1 MVLADI
7 FLQPTWLYAAL
18 TVIPILILYLL
29 RPKPKKKTI
38 PSLMF
43 LLRDKGKKSLT
54 GFLRRLIINA
64 LLIIHL
70 LALLLLAAALAQP
83 FMNVPSATSASNNV
97 LILDNSASMQAT
109 DNGVVRYEQAKS
121 LAGEQ
126 LARRNTIILAGAI
139 PEVALEAASR
149 EETRTF
155 LNNWRPSDQP
165 THLRPAILEAQRHAQ
180 DDTRI
185 TIISDFRDTEENT
198 NYVDAIQTLQ
208 ALGHSVHLEHVGA
221 NNDNNVGIVDVQARD
236 TQTTIRIRNYQPEPT
251 TLSRCVAGNCQE
263 FSIGAQET
271 QSWSFN
277 TPPGVSEV
285 TINSNDDLELDN
297 KAYISAEEQRTIRTL
312 IITNGEWDNSPLAQA
327 LDAIEQTTPMNFET
341 TINRPPQLVEVNHD
355 LIILHEINP
364 NTVVSRTLRD
374 AAEAV
379 QGGAAAIILH
389 QEAQFAIPYEELI
402 PVLYEEQGEAASIQ
416 STDAVRAYIGMDFGS
431 TPSYYQTSTKP
442 QARVIARTNQDH
454 PVIVRRPLGAGNTLY
469 YGLPPTASFTNNPE
483 YPLFWKTEIDE
494 LLGRSNAQTLTRRTG
509 EVITSQTPV
518 RTPSGETKQGRI
530 LLDEVGVYTIG
541 QRQIVAN
548 LANNQESNLQAPA
561 PSGAGIERILT
572 QEERTQEQNL
582 TTHALWALLALLLI
596 ELIYLK
602 WRGDL

>member
-1 MVLADI
+1 
-7 FLQPTWLYAAL
+7 
-18 TVIPILILYLL
+18 
-29 RPKPKKKTI
+29 
-38 PSLMF
+38 MF

-83 FMNVPSATSASNNV
+83 YLEVPSASSANNHV

-121 LAGEQ
+121 LAADQ
-126 LARRNTIILAGAI
+126 LSRRNTIILAGAI

-149 EETRTF
+149 EEARTF
-155 LNNWRPSDQP
+155 LSNWRPSDQP

-180 DDTRI
+180 EDTQV

-198 NYVDAIQTLQ
+198 NYIDAVQTLQ
-208 ALGHSVHLEHVGA
+208 ALGHNVHLEHVGTT
-221 NNDNNVGIVDVQARD
+221 NDNNQAIVDVQARD
-236 TQTTIRIRNYQPEPT
+236 TQTTVRIRNYHNQPT
-251 TLSRCVAGNCQE
+251 TLNGCVAGNCQE
-263 FSIGAQET
+263 FSLEAQET

-285 TINSNDDLELDN
+285 TIDANDDLEADN
-297 KAYISAEEQRTIRTL
+297 QAYISAEEQRTIRTL
-312 IITNGEWDNSPLAQA
+312 IITNGDWEDSPLAQA

-341 TINRPPQLVEVNHD
+341 TINRPPQLTDVNHD

-364 NTVVSRTLRD
+364 DTVVSRTLRD

-379 QGGAAAIILH
+379 RTGAASIILH

-402 PVLYEEQGEAASIQ
+402 PVTYQDQGAAASIQ
-416 STDAVRAYIGMDFGS
+416 STDAVREYIGIEFGS
-431 TPSYYQTSTKP
+431 TPTYYQTSTKD
-442 QARVIARTNQDH
+442 QARIIARSDEEH

-469 YGLPPTASFTNNPE
+469 YGLPPQASFTNNPE

-509 EVITSQTPV
+509 EVINAQQPV
-518 RTPSGETKQGRI
+518 RTPSGETKQGTI
-530 LLDEVGVYTIG
+530 LLDQAGVYTIG
-541 QRQIVAN
+541 QRQVVAN
-548 LANNQESNLQAPA
+548 LANNQESNLNAPA

-582 TTHALWALLALLLI
+582 TTHALWVLLALLLI